1 MFSTPA
7 FRMPALAFRMLAS
20 NAEPLVRLATRAMN
34 TRFELVLWG
43 RDKAYLTAV
52 GEEALREIEAL
63 NQQLSF
69 YRDDSDIRELNVAAA
84 HRPIAVEPRLFRL
97 LKRAKTLH
105 SVTSGA
111 FDITIGPLLQAW
123 GFTGDGGRVP
133 TDEELAAARERCGI
147 DLVELDPEPQTVRY
161 LREGVLIDLGAF
173 GKGYAIER
181 ACNILR
187 EAELGGALLH
197 GGTSTV
203 QALGTQP
210 DGQPWRIALQH
221 PTDPE
226 QHLATVELQD
236 QALSVSA
243 GHGKTFTHDG
253 REYGHVLD
261 PRTGEPVQG
270 ALLAAVRTSSAADSD
285 ALSTALLVL
294 GSKGLALI
302 AAYDQRAAA
311 LVAVDGED
319 GLRIESNEL

>member
-1 MFSTPA
+1 MSA
-7 FRMPALAFRMLAS
+7 AQV
-20 NAEPLVRLATRAMN
+20 EPIVRLALRAMN

-43 RDKAYLTAV
+43 RDEAYLTAI

-84 HRPIAVEPRLFRL
+84 HRAVAVEPRLFRL
-97 LKRAKTLH
+97 LERAKTL
-105 SVTSGA
+105 SAATSGA
-111 FDITIGPLLQAW
+111 FDITVGPLLQAW
-123 GFTGDGGRVP
+123 GFTGEGGRVP
-133 TDEELAAARERCGI
+133 PPEELASARERCGM
-147 DLVELDPEPQTVRY
+147 DLVELDPQAQTVLYR
-161 LREGVLIDLGAF
+161 REGVLIDLGAF

-181 ACNILR
+181 ACDILR
-187 EAELGGALLH
+187 EAEVGGALLH

-210 DGQPWRIALQH
+210 DGEPWRIAIQH
-221 PTDPE
+221 PTEAE
-226 QHLATVELQD
+226 QHLATVELRG

-243 GHGKTFTHDG
+243 PHGKNFILDD

-270 ALLAAVRTSSAADSD
+270 ALLAAVRTASAADSD

-294 GSKGLALI
+294 GAEGLDAI
-302 AAYDQRAAA
+302 EAWDQRVAA
-311 LVAVDGED
+311 LVAIEAENDLLVKRS
-319 GLRIESNEL
+319 GL